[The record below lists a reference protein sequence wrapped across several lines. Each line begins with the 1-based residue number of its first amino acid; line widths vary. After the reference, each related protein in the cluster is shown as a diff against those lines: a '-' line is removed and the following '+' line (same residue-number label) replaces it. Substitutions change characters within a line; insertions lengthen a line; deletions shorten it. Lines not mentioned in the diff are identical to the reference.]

1 MEVSL
6 PPAIERF
13 VVEKVREGL
22 YQSES
27 EVISDA
33 LRQRFRESPDADK
46 LARLRGQLGEVEV
59 QIKEVLNQ
67 IARWKLQEEGQED
80 CSRESQARTEA
91 IMRNLQKAADA
102 YSQLLQ
108 ATSLL

>member
-1 MEVSL
+1 MEISL
-6 PPAIERF
+6 PPVLKRF

-33 LRQRFRESPDADK
+33 LRQRFKESPDAYK
-46 LARLRGQLGEVEV
+46 LAKLRGQLSQVEGE
-59 QIKEVLNQ
+59 IKKLANE
-67 IARWKLQEEGQED
+67 IAQRRLQEEEQD
-80 CSRESQARTEA
+80 DRTRADREIAEA
-91 IMRNLQKAADA
+91 ILENLQKAADA